1 VQQTH
6 TYSDSPE
13 IVIPTQ
19 DECWVLPRNCH
30 LVKLLFEQ
38 QALRASDL
46 RFYSDQHRQ
55 RFVRQLF
62 LLALQDECETSMPS
76 PLAKFAR
83 AIMYTTQNSKYLT
96 TTRI

>member
-1 VQQTH
+1 MQQTH

-46 RFYSDQHRQ
+46 RFHSDQHRQ

-83 AIMYTTQNSKYLT
+83 ATMYTTQNSKYLT